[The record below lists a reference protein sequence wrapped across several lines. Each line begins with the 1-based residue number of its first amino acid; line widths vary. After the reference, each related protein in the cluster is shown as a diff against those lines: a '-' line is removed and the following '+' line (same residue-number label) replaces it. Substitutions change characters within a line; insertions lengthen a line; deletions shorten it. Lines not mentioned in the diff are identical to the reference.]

1 MYKFPI
7 VYIIV
12 TSLDGFF
19 NSNYNFMLD
28 VYQYTFWQTSSTIP
42 KEHKEPINNSSVVLF
57 WISDH

>member
-12 TSLDGFF
+12 TSLDGFL

-28 VYQYTFWQTSSTIP
+28 IYQYTFWQTPSTTP
-42 KEHKEPINNSSVVLF
+42 GEHRQPINNSSVVLF
-57 WISDH
+57 WVSDH